1 MADQRV
7 RALLERLAVPP
18 QREGFFESFWVRA
31 ESDARRAARRW
42 RFATVA
48 VSAVALAAATSAGV
62 LALGRGGSTVVD
74 RTLSCP
80 VPDAGGVNVLQL
92 VARLSGSPGYT
103 LNGNTLPLPATVE
116 LDQGRT
122 MFISQGKPYIVAT
135 AYAGASPSL
144 RDGYTFDTSVCAPA
158 KPIPLS
164 STGLPAP
171 WVYRGAHGGDI
182 TRACW
187 LASRITVRLWV
198 RLDSKHRPLSAI
210 LALRSGAKQ
219 RPVAL
224 VRWTP
229 TLMRAWVDTSYCH
242 PSTTP

>member
-1 MADQRV
+1 MADQDV
-7 RALLERLAVPP
+7 RSQLERVTVPP
-18 QREGFFESFWVRA
+18 ERRDFFDSLWVRA
-31 ESDARRAARRW
+31 DADARRAARRW
-42 RFATVA
+42 RTA
-48 VSAVALAAATSAGV
+48 AVALAAVALAAVTSATV
-62 LALGRGGSTVVD
+62 LAWGSGGSTVVD
-74 RTLSCP
+74 RTFSCP

-92 VARLSGSPGYT
+92 VARLSGSPGYR

-122 MFISQGKPYIVAT
+122 MFISQGKPYIVQT
-135 AYAGASPSL
+135 IYAGASPSL
-144 RDGYTFDTSVCAPA
+144 RDGYTFATSICGPA

-164 STGLPAP
+164 SAGLPAP

-187 LASRITVRLWV
+187 LASRITVRLWAK
-198 RLDSKHRPLSAI
+198 LDSKHRPLSAV
-210 LALRSGAKQ
+210 LALRSGVKQ
-219 RPVAL
+219 HPVAL